1 MARDNAPVS
10 HTCPMINEVISV
22 LESLNQDDCSWYGE
36 EDVIDIMEKIREA
49 NDKLRC
55 WWNEKHEECEELEG
69 RIYEL
74 ERSVGDRDS
83 EISDYIDT
91 IEGLRSEIEQL
102 EAAVVTCDGQFY
114 GMTENSPIF
123 AIFYG
128 YNRTKMFLIVFT
140 PLAVCEDGER
150 TVFITV
156 FNCLGEGRPSP
167 FLWFLFTKRVCSR
180 NLNDRKK

>member
-22 LESLNQDDCSWYGE
+22 LESLNWDDCSWYRK

-55 WWNEKHEECEELEG
+55 WGNEKHEECEELEG

-74 ERSVGDRDS
+74 ERSVEDRDS

-91 IEGLRSEIEQL
+91 IEGLRAEIEQL
-102 EAAVVTCDGQFY
+102 EAAVVTCD
-114 GMTENSPIF
+114 
-123 AIFYG
+123 
-128 YNRTKMFLIVFT
+128 R
-140 PLAVCEDGER
+140 
-150 TVFITV
+150 
-156 FNCLGEGRPSP
+156 
-167 FLWFLFTKRVCSR
+167 
-180 NLNDRKK
+180 

>member
-1 MARDNAPVS
+1 
-10 HTCPMINEVISV
+10 
-22 LESLNQDDCSWYGE
+22 
-36 EDVIDIMEKIREA
+36 MEKIREA

-102 EAAVVTCDGQFY
+102 EAAVVTCDG
-114 GMTENSPIF
+114 
-123 AIFYG
+123 
-128 YNRTKMFLIVFT
+128 
-140 PLAVCEDGER
+140 
-150 TVFITV
+150 
-156 FNCLGEGRPSP
+156 
-167 FLWFLFTKRVCSR
+167 
-180 NLNDRKK
+180 